1 MDRGNFLP
9 EERKFLGKI
18 VFFWNPAVD
27 RYLSLV
33 RACDCSHHEP
43 AIATHILPSL
53 GLIALPD
60 GYKRTRGDWDIAVD
74 LCE

>member
-1 MDRGNFLP
+1 MGNFLL

-33 RACDCSHHEP
+33 RACDCSHDRLPGARKKIFIFKLLSSRFADAAAP
-43 AIATHILPSL
+43 AGKNP
-53 GLIALPD
+53 
-60 GYKRTRGDWDIAVD
+60 
-74 LCE
+74 